1 MREGA
6 MSFRLLPEIGDYMYS
21 ADFDLNNGKIPQD
34 LPKPTID
41 SFMEGEHSFGRYC
54 ERVIC
59 RQEDID
65 CREKYSEFV
74 AHMEEHHDGKAGDPF
89 WKHVNSPGPSLI
101 DGTRNRDTRYRAM
114 EEYRYDLGEAPTNK
128 KHAKKVAAAVHKDS
142 RKEGQKEDTVKT
154 SSKKA
159 NEVAVSSSEEHV
171 PDGAVKV
178 TSKKAGQVDSNMKA
192 PVETTKLNDN
202 EDNQQQAPEDE
213 SEEES
218 DWEQGENQKKKK
230 RKRRTKEEPK
240 KRRKSRKVRI
250 CGQTR

>member
-1 MREGA
+1 M
-6 MSFRLLPEIGDYMYS
+6 
-21 ADFDLNNGKIPQD
+21 
-34 LPKPTID
+34 
-41 SFMEGEHSFGRYC
+41 
-54 ERVIC
+54 
-59 RQEDID
+59 
-65 CREKYSEFV
+65 
-74 AHMEEHHDGKAGDPF
+74 
-89 WKHVNSPGPSLI
+89 
-101 DGTRNRDTRYRAM
+101 
-114 EEYRYDLGEAPTNK
+114 
-128 KHAKKVAAAVHKDS
+128 
-142 RKEGQKEDTVKT
+142 
-154 SSKKA
+154 
-159 NEVAVSSSEEHV
+159 AVSSSEEHV

-202 EDNQQQAPEDE
+202 EDNEQQASEDE